1 MTAIP
6 APNPVYRWFASHP
19 GIVDGVV
26 TGLVLF
32 FTSVP
37 YVLSAVFR
45 GGDAPPYY
53 PFVVL
58 AVHVGLVLPLVWRR
72 SHPIRATSIVLAI
85 CLIQVIFNIEM
96 VLGQVSALILI
107 AALAAYAPRWASWAG
122 LALGLGGVVAA
133 VLRYMLPGV
142 EVPERLTVLIVATL
156 AGWSFV
162 GIAWVVGD
170 LTRSRRLEKDAL
182 ADRADRAERE
192 RERDRQLAA
201 AEERAHIARELHD
214 IVAHSLSV
222 VVTQADGARYA
233 APPSAGPVLPAL
245 EAIAE
250 TARTS
255 LADMRR
261 LLGVLRDGETEAPV
275 APAETLAELPRL
287 VDTVRSSGLPVRFSA
302 PEGRMAELPLSAGA
316 QLVLFRVAQ
325 ESLTNVLK
333 HAGAGASAEVTVI
346 SDDAGLEVRVR
357 DDGLGSR
364 AAIDRAG
371 SGHGLLGMRE
381 RVALYHGSVEA
392 GPRDGRGFE
401 VVARLPY
408 DKENHA

>member
-6 APNPVYRWFASHP
+6 APNPVYRWFATHT
-19 GIVDGVV
+19 GIVDVVLTGV
-26 TGLVLF
+26 LLF
-32 FTSVP
+32 FTAVP
-37 YVLSAVFR
+37 YAINATFT
-45 GGDAPPYY
+45 GGDSSL
-53 PFVVL
+53 VVL
-58 AVHVGLVLPLVWRR
+58 VVHIGLVLPLVWRR
-72 SHPIRATSIVLAI
+72 SHPIRATAIVLAI
-85 CLIQVIFNIEM
+85 CLIQVTFDIEM
-96 VLGQVSALILI
+96 VLGQVSVLILI
-107 AALAAYAPRWASWAG
+107 AALAAYAPRWASWTG
-122 LALGLGGVVAA
+122 LALGLAGVVLA
-133 VLRYMLPGV
+133 VLRYMIPGV
-142 EVPERLTVLIVATL
+142 AVPSRLIVIVVATL

-170 LTRSRRLEKDAL
+170 LTRSRRLEKEAL
-182 ADRADRAERE
+182 SERADRAERE

-250 TARTS
+250 TARAS

-261 LLGVLRDGETEAPV
+261 LLGVLRDGDSAAPI
-275 APAETLAELPRL
+275 APAETLADLPRL
-287 VDTVRSSGLPVRFSA
+287 IETVRSSGLQVRFTA
-302 PEGRMAELPLSAGA
+302 AVREGVPLSAGA
-316 QLVLFRVAQ
+316 QLVLFRVIQ

-333 HAGAGASAEVTVI
+333 HGGPAATAEVTLT
-346 SDDAGLEVRVR
+346 SGDTGLEVRVR

-364 AAIDRAG
+364 AAVDSEG

-381 RVALYHGSVEA
+381 RVALYHGTVEA

-408 DKENHA
+408 DKETHV